1 MSSNGVRR
9 IAHYEV
15 GPTLGSGMS
24 AKVKLGKDLN
34 TGEQVALKLI
44 DKSKTNDRQ
53 LTQLYREVEAMKTL
67 HHPNILNLKHLEM
80 DAVYPKKNGT
90 TRNVMLLA
98 LELAAG
104 GELFDFMMHTGAFP
118 EDVARTYFFQLIQ
131 ALKSCHENHVYHRD
145 IKPENLLLDSR
156 FQLKVAD
163 FGLSSVQ
170 ERDGVTLQTECGTRS
185 YMAPEVLSGGGYD
198 GAKADIWSAGVVL
211 FIMLAGNPPFQ
222 MATGR
227 DWWFNAVSLGRYD
240 RFWAAHLRS
249 CPRFPVPAQNLLN
262 KIFVADPAARATIA
276 DILQDPW
283 MQGSKLTPEYLFDDL
298 NSRKMRVDAEKQR
311 EREAAKAKKA
321 QQQARAGR
329 QFDTFARNTNRG
341 AADEAGEELIAP
353 SMPEDFV
360 ANAHTAFYTAE
371 QPAVVLD
378 QLKSA
383 LESIAQSA
391 VLNVKSEQCK
401 IKGSLTL
408 RGEEIEVEGERF
420 ETPGS
425 QFNLEVAIYRTEDNG
440 PHFVELQRRGG
451 DIFAFEKLY
460 QNIVERLGETVITG
474 DNKHAGIDLLLDEP
488 VVEEELLSDD
498 IGML

>member
-1 MSSNGVRR
+1 MTSNGIRK

-24 AKVKLGKDLN
+24 AKVKLGKDMN

-44 DKSKTNDRQ
+44 DKSKTNERQ
-53 LTQLYREVEAMKTL
+53 MTQLYREVDAMKSL
-67 HHPNILNLKHLEM
+67 FHPNILNLKHLEL

-104 GELFDFMMHTGAFP
+104 GELFDFMMHTGAFQ
-118 EDVARTYFFQLIQ
+118 EDIARTYFAQLIQ
-131 ALKSCHENHVYHRD
+131 ALKSCHEQHVYHRD

-170 ERDGVTLQTECGTRS
+170 DHDGVTLQTECGTRS

-262 KIFVADPAARATIA
+262 KIFVADPASRATVD
-276 DILQDPW
+276 DILHDPW
-283 MQGSKLTPEYLFDDL
+283 MQGSKLTPEYLFDEL
-298 NSRKMRVDAEKQR
+298 NSRKQRVDAEKQR

-321 QQQARAGR
+321 QQQARTAR

-341 AADEAGEELIAP
+341 ASDENDEVVAP
-353 SMPEDFV
+353 ALPEDFV
-360 ANAHTAFYTAE
+360 ANSHTAFYTAE
-371 QPAVVLD
+371 QPAYVLD
-378 QLKSA
+378 QIKSA

-391 VLNVKSEQCK
+391 QLNLKTDVCR
-401 IKGSLTL
+401 IKGNIMLP
-408 RGEEIEVEGERF
+408 GEELELEGERF
-420 ETPGS
+420 ETPANQLGV
-425 QFNLEVAIYRTEDNG
+425 EVAVYRTEENG

-451 DIFAFEKLY
+451 DIFVFEKLY
-460 QNIVERLGETVITG
+460 QNVVERLGDTVIVDDG
-474 DNKHAGIDLLLDEP
+474 KSAALDIILDEP
-488 VVEEELLSDD
+488 GADEELLSDD